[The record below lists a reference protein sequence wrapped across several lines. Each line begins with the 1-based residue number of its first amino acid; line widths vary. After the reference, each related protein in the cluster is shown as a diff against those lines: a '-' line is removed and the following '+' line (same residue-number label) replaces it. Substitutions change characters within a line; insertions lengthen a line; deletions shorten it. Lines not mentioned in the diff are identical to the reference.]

1 MNKTEVY
8 SWRLNAELKDALEEA
23 ARLKETSMAH
33 LLDQIVS
40 DWLGNSLYDGG
51 EEEEQRRLHQS
62 ATEVLGTIRGGN
74 PTRSAQVKQEVRA
87 RLKKRRAS

>member
-40 DWLGNSLYDGG
+40 EWLGNSLYHG
-51 EEEEQRRLHQS
+51 EEEEQRQLHQS
-62 ATEVLGTIRGGN
+62 AAQALGRIRGGD
-74 PTRSAQVKQEVRA
+74 PTRSAQVKQQVRA